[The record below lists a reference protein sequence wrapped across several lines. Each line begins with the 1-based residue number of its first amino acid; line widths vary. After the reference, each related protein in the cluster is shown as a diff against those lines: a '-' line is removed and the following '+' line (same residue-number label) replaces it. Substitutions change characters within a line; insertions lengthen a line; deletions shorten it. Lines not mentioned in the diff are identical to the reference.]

1 MRRGKRGVYLDGFF
15 HQRDGAARITGV
27 QTLPAESEIPH
38 GLQRRGS
45 NLGQWSRTL
54 FHRGQRLAQS
64 CPKPLNYSIEL
75 SQNLTCSGRDVLDT
89 CQILAGGTLGA
100 GKQHIAVTQAA
111 DRT

>member
-1 MRRGKRGVYLDGFF
+1 MANEGSTWMAFSISETAPRGSPACKRC
-15 HQRDGAARITGV
+15 
-27 QTLPAESEIPH
+27 LPRGEIPH